1 MLQIGIYIDLE
12 FLTIAMQTIIML
24 SSWLAQIHN
33 TGQSKT
39 LGVHNGVN
47 KVLLDLKKEIL
58 VEFALDHH
66 SQFDYDRLKSI

>member
-1 MLQIGIYIDLE
+1 MLQTGVYINLV
-12 FLTIAMQTIIML
+12 FLTIVMQTIIMQ
-24 SSWLAQIHN
+24 SSWLVQIHN

-47 KVLLDLKKEIL
+47 KVILDLKKEIL

-66 SQFDYDRLKSI
+66 SQFDYDRLKWI